1 MASVLEESMVTAM
14 ENLDSWNPLV
24 EKKEN
29 FEKMHQNL
37 LQMKKNFFPMA
48 FLKRQNKGNWL
59 IWMNIIL
66 GKISLFTPK
75 KK

>member
-1 MASVLEESMVTAM
+1 METGM

-37 LQMKKNFFPMA
+37 LQMKKNFFPMT
-48 FLKRQNKGNWL
+48 FLKRQNKGN
-59 IWMNIIL
+59 
-66 GKISLFTPK
+66 
-75 KK
+75 